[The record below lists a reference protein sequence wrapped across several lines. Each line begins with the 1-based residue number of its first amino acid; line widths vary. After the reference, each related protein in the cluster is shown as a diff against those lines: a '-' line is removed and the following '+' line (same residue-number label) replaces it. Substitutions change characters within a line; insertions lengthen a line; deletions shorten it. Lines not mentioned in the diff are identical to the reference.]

1 MSRPQINI
9 EAIDAATA
17 AVIADGH
24 RVLQTH
30 MYADTE
36 EEQVRFLLDCLNPQ
50 EGAVIL
56 DAGCGVGMVSELMY
70 GLRPDLRFVLAN
82 ISEYQL
88 LQCPSGEQYEQVLCD
103 LHATPLDSAS
113 VDAAMYSS
121 TLCQLDI
128 PVALREARRVI
139 RAGGTL
145 LINDMVRDTEDAK
158 GLEPLV
164 AARVLYANDL
174 CREVMDA
181 GFDILSVGTPDYNDS
196 YFRGLLGEHGN
207 LLDGVRPIILV
218 ARAGG
223 QV

>member
-1 MSRPQINI
+1 MSRPQVSVA
-9 EAIDAATA
+9 AIDSATA
-17 AVIADGH
+17 AVMADGH

-36 EEQVRFLLDCLNPQ
+36 EAHVQFLLDCIAPKHS
-50 EGAVIL
+50 AVVL
-56 DAGCGVGMVSELMY
+56 DAGCGVGRVSEIMSAV
-70 GLRPDLRFVLAN
+70 RSDLRFVLAN

-103 LHATPLDSAS
+103 LHSTPLDIAS
-113 VDAAMYSS
+113 VDIVMYSS

-139 RAGGTL
+139 RTGGTL

-164 AARVLYANDL
+164 GARVLYPNDL
-174 CREVMDA
+174 CRAVMDA

-196 YFRGLLGEHGN
+196 YFRGLLGEHGD
-207 LLDGVRPIILV
+207 LLTEVRPIIIV
-218 ARAGG
+218 AKANGEK
-223 QV
+223 